1 MPLSCFVW
9 KFWNMKAS
17 IRIEPAACILGT
29 LLLLTVPLN
38 WLFSALIAAV
48 FHELCH
54 ITALRLFK
62 HRIWNVRIGI
72 GGTSMETEPLSRGI
86 ELICA
91 VAGPLGSF
99 LLLTMIR
106 LFPRTA
112 ICASVQGIY
121 NLLPIYPSD
130 GGRIFRCIA
139 EYCLPIRYVDTV
151 CQIAENTTIVSI
163 FLILLIIS
171 FCYPLGLFP
180 IILTAGFGLRML
192 RRKIPCKPS
201 QLRVQ

>member
-72 GGTSMETEPLSRGI
+72 GGTSMETEPLSGRS

-91 VAGPLGSF
+91 AAGPVGSF
-99 LLLTMIR
+99 LLLFVIHR
-106 LFPRTA
+106 FPRIA
-112 ICASVQGIY
+112 LCALIQGIY
-121 NLLPIYPSD
+121 NLLPIYPLD
-130 GGRIFRCIA
+130 GGRIFRCLA
-139 EYCLPIRYVDTV
+139 ESCFPEKNAQTLCAT
-151 CQIAENTTIVSI
+151 AENITVIGV
-163 FLILLIIS
+163 LLVLMVIS
-171 FCYPLGLFP
+171 FHVSLGVFP
-180 IILTAGFGLRML
+180 FLLTAGFIMKIL
-192 RRKIPCKPS
+192 RRKIPCKAP
-201 QLRVQ
+201 QLGVQ